1 MGERDRSRWPTG
13 RGRNPGF
20 LSRAQDLTL
29 KMKIRRSLV
38 RTTKS
43 TQGKFYRHEITLPAE
58 LVEALGWTFGTELE
72 ARKVRDSIVLRKK
85 R

>member
-1 MGERDRSRWPTG
+1 MANGSRH
-13 RGRNPGF
+13 NPGF
-20 LSRAQDLTL
+20 LSRAQDVAL

-72 ARKVRDSIVLRKK
+72 ARKSRDSIVLRKK

>member
-1 MGERDRSRWPTG
+1 M
-13 RGRNPGF
+13 
-20 LSRAQDLTL
+20 L

-58 LVEALGWTFGTELE
+58 LVDALGWTFGTELE
-72 ARKVRDSIVLRKK
+72 ARKLRDSIVLRRK

>member
-1 MGERDRSRWPTG
+1 MDERDNSRWPTG
-13 RGRNPGF
+13 RETNPAF
-20 LSRAQDLTL
+20 LSRARDLPL

-43 TQGKFYRHEITLPAE
+43 TRGKFYRHEVTLPAE
-58 LVEALGWTFGTELE
+58 LVDALGWSFGTELE

>member
-1 MGERDRSRWPTG
+1 
-13 RGRNPGF
+13 
-20 LSRAQDLTL
+20 
-29 KMKIRRSLV
+29 MKIRRSLV

-72 ARKVRDSIVLRKK
+72 ARKSRDSIVLRKK